1 MSRST
6 MADMHFVE
14 GMRKDQDEGD
24 FPAGDNTTG
33 MKRYY
38 GKYRGVVVASLDPE
52 ARGRLLVRV
61 PDVTGP
67 NFTNWARPCLPWGGK
82 SMGSYIVPPPET
94 DVWVEFEQGDPNS
107 PIWVG
112 CFWGTALEA
121 PAIAK
126 LSVPGLPVFAL
137 ETVPTKH
144 AFVITEAPLLP
155 SLPSGGVFIGNAAA
169 GIAIDITGVRIFGP
183 VVHLGAMPA
192 DIAGVTAALMIK

>member
-24 FPAGDNTTG
+24 FPAGDNVKG
-33 MKRYY
+33 MARYY

-67 NFTNWARPCLPWGGK
+67 NITNWARPCMPWGGM

-94 DVWVEFEQGDPNS
+94 NVWVEFEQGDPNS

-112 CFWGTALEA
+112 CFWGTALETPAMPKLVA
-121 PAIAK
+121 PGAPIFAVESFAK
-126 LSVPGLPVFAL
+126 HGFAV
-137 ETVPTKH
+137 TDM
-144 AFVITEAPLLP
+144 PLLP
-155 SLPSGGVFIGNAAA
+155 YLPSGGIFIGNAAA

-183 VVHLGAMPA
+183 VVHLGAMPG
-192 DIAGVTAALMIK
+192 DIAGVTAALLVK